1 LVIWDSFMLGIILYS
16 CVTSAYFLA
25 FDIPEML
32 WIELLDILT
41 TIFFA
46 IDIVV
51 NLNRQ
56 YRDLDGTFV
65 RSHSLIFTRYFASG
79 WFLLDSAATF
89 PF

>member
-1 LVIWDSFMLGIILYS
+1 MLAVILYS

-25 FDIPEML
+25 FVIPEDV
-32 WIELLDILT
+32 WIEVLDILT
-41 TIFFA
+41 TICFA
-46 IDIVV
+46 IDIMV

-65 RSHSLIFTRYFASG
+65 RSHNRIFKKYLASG